1 MNDETSTLIGSGESL
16 DKGQA
21 VDLLLNVE
29 APEEASEDNQEP
41 VAEEVET
48 EFETDEAET
57 FDEEYEEDDAEEL
70 SDSEDE
76 SDDEEYDVDPNE
88 VEEELYTVKIDGEE
102 KQVTSE
108 ELVKSYQLEQAAQRR
123 LQEAAEIR
131 KNSEAETQALAAQRE
146 QYAQALEQIQARL
159 TAVKE
164 PSKEYWDKLYQENP
178 LEWTR
183 QRDAYRKRKDN
194 VVKVQA
200 EQNRV
205 AQEQQQQMM
214 QAHQERLVQ
223 EQQRMLERIP
233 EWRDE
238 EVATKEKQA
247 VINYAQRI
255 GFTPQELDTASD
267 SRAIEALRKAYLYDE
282 LMSKRPEATRK
293 VKKAPKAVKSGR
305 PKTTKER
312 TTTRN
317 KQAFERLN
325 KTGSKEDAVN
335 FLLERTK

>member
-1 MNDETSTLIGSGESL
+1 MNDETSTLLGSGESL

-21 VDLLLNVE
+21 VDLLLNIE

-41 VAEEVET
+41 VAEEVDT
-48 EFETDEAET
+48 ELETDEAET
-57 FDEEYEEDDAEEL
+57 FEEEAEEDDAEEL

-76 SDDEEYDVDPNE
+76 SDDEEYDVDPDE

-146 QYAQALEQIQARL
+146 QYAQALAQIQARL
-159 TAVKE
+159 TAVQE
-164 PSKEYWDKLYQENP
+164 PPKEYWDKLYQEDP

-183 QRDAYRKRKDN
+183 QRDAYRERKEN

-200 EQNRV
+200 EQNRI

-233 EWRDE
+233 EWNDE
-238 EVATKEKQA
+238 EVATREKQA

-255 GFTPQELDTASD
+255 GFSPQELEAASD

-282 LMSKRPEATRK
+282 LMSKRPEAAKK
-293 VKKAPKAVKSGR
+293 VKKAPKAVKAGS
-305 PKTTKER
+305 PKSNKER
-312 TTTRN
+312 ASNRN

-335 FLLERTK
+335 FLLERSK

>member
-1 MNDETSTLIGSGESL
+1 VI
-16 DKGQA
+16 
-21 VDLLLNVE
+21 
-29 APEEASEDNQEP
+29 
-41 VAEEVET
+41 
-48 EFETDEAET
+48 
-57 FDEEYEEDDAEEL
+57 
-70 SDSEDE
+70 
-76 SDDEEYDVDPNE
+76 
-88 VEEELYTVKIDGEE
+88 
-102 KQVTSE
+102 
-108 ELVKSYQLEQAAQRR
+108 
-123 LQEAAEIR
+123 
-131 KNSEAETQALAAQRE
+131 
-146 QYAQALEQIQARL
+146 
-159 TAVKE
+159 
-164 PSKEYWDKLYQENP
+164 
-178 LEWTR
+178 
-183 QRDAYRKRKDN
+183 
-194 VVKVQA
+194 KVQA

-255 GFTPQELDTASD
+255 GFTPQELDAASD

-282 LMSKRPEATRK
+282 LMSKRPEATKK